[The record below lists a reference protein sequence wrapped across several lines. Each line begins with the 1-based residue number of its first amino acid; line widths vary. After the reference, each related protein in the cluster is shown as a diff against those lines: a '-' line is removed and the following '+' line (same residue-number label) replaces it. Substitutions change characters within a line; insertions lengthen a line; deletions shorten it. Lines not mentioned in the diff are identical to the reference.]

1 MGIPFVDL
9 IECLDPDPQLV
20 MWKWPV
26 ENGQIKTGAQLIV
39 RENQIALT
47 LAHGQ
52 ASAVY
57 GPGRHTLPSVNI
69 PVLDQLKGWKYGFA
83 SPNIYGHA
91 PIRRPEMGHP
101 RPRHDARPQVR
112 PGSRSSFRFVQRPHY
127 RRRAVLP

>member
-83 SPNIYGHA
+83 SPNIYDVFFMVTRQFVDLKWGTPA
-91 PIRRPEMGHP
+91 PVASGG
-101 RPRHDARPQVR
+101 D
-112 PGSRSSFRFVQRPHY
+112 
-127 RRRAVLP
+127 